1 MIEQTRTPHVETGKM
16 LVDRRGGGGGHRQGR
31 RANDGFFAR
40 WFNRRGERGSARR
53 DRQSCCIVS
62 VMVLIDRNLAI
73 DGLMTGI
80 GRQTILFRPAS
91 TYIFDRQ
98 GAEVSMRFADHD
110 VRGRVT
116 DVGPTGYVV
125 TLTTLLTDEAVETI
139 IVQFGFGDLGS
150 LRSPQPA
157 PSP

>member
-1 MIEQTRTPHVETGKM
+1 MTEQTRNAHVETGRM
-16 LVDRRGGGGGHRQGR
+16 LVDRRGDGGGHRRGR

-53 DRQSCCIVS
+53 DRQTCCIVS

-125 TLTTLLTDEAVETI
+125 TLTNLLTDEMVQNI
-139 IVQFGFGDLGS
+139 IVKFGLGDLGGS
-150 LRSPQPA
+150 LSPQPA
-157 PSP
+157 MSL